1 MAKAAN
7 RVMLLVWVVGILALT
22 TSNSSAGGDDK
33 RVDLVIGDS
42 VPFFQ
47 SRDDQGK
54 LWKLADHLGKEFL
67 VIYFYPGD
75 FTPGCTAQAKAFR
88 DNMEK
93 LVEKG
98 VAVIGISGDPVLN
111 HQLFKKA
118 QKLNFTLLDDENGRI
133 AKKFGVPVGP
143 AGQVKT
149 KDANGQEIV
158 LKRGVTAARW
168 TFLIGKDGKIAL
180 KNTKVTPAQ
189 DSKQILEFVE
199 HLQK

>member
-1 MAKAAN
+1 MAKTAN
-7 RVMLLVWVVGILALT
+7 RLLLLTWVLGILALT
-22 TSNSSAGGDDK
+22 TSNSSAGNDDK
-33 RVDLVIGDS
+33 KVDLKVGDA
-42 VPFFQ
+42 VPGFECK
-47 SRDDQGK
+47 DDEGK
-54 LWKLADHLGKEFL
+54 PWILADHVGKNYL

-93 LVEKG
+93 LIEKG
-98 VAVIGISGDPVLN
+98 VAVIGISGDAVLN

-118 QKLNFTLLDDENGRI
+118 QKLNFTLLADENGNI

-149 KDANGQEIV
+149 KDPSGQEIV

-168 TFLIGKDGKIAL
+168 TFLIGKDGTIAL

-189 DSKQILEFVE
+189 DSQRILEFVE